1 MDGFRVPCRSGTCT
15 CSLQVTAAQLVTSK
29 AAPSLLVKLLLY
41 PGACVQTIFT
51 EFTFPRWSNILEKYN
66 LTNAATIQSLELNR
80 LELLIGSYFAVAG
93 AVAGLLKPGRMSL
106 FGVLLLVWGLI
117 REGLF
122 DKSGKQAQFICPHS
136 WFWL

>member
-1 MDGFRVPCRSGTCT
+1 CT
-15 CSLQVTAAQLVTSK
+15 CPLQVTAAQLVTSK

-41 PGACVQTIFT
+41 P
-51 EFTFPRWSNILEKYN
+51 
-66 LTNAATIQSLELNR
+66 ATIQSLELSR

-106 FGVLLLVWGLI
+106 FGVLLLVWSLI

-122 DKSGKQAQFICPHS
+122 DKLGKQASVYMSPLMVSAVVCAFLSVKYDSEKVQRLIRPTARPLKS
-136 WFWL
+136 

>member
-1 MDGFRVPCRSGTCT
+1 MWNASISTRACQVFFFIIILQIPLFRVPCRSGTCT
-15 CSLQVTAAQLVTSK
+15 CPLQVPVAQLVTSK

-51 EFTFPRWSNILEKYN
+51 EFTFPRWSKILEKYN
-66 LTNAATIQSLELNR
+66 LTNAATIQSLELIH

-106 FGVLLLVWGLI
+106 FGVFAFGM
-117 REGLF
+117 G
-122 DKSGKQAQFICPHS
+122 PH
-136 WFWL
+136 